1 MIRIAFET
9 LVLFLIPFALFAG
22 WLMLSKKSAFDPEH
36 WSKPF
41 LILVI
46 SGLVLIALSF
56 VFSGVFAERHL
67 DTYVPAHMENGKF
80 VPGGFK

>member
-1 MIRIAFET
+1 MIRIFLET
-9 LVLFLIPFALFAG
+9 LVVFLIPFALFAG
-22 WLMLSKKSAFDPEH
+22 WLMLSRKSAFDPEH

-46 SGLVLIALSF
+46 SGLILIALSF
-56 VFSGVFAERHL
+56 VISGVFAERHL

>member
-1 MIRIAFET
+1 MIRIFLET
-9 LVLFLIPFALFAG
+9 LVVFLIPFALFAG
-22 WLMLSKKSAFDPEH
+22 WLMLSRKSAFDPEH

-46 SGLVLIALSF
+46 SGLILIALSF
-56 VFSGVFAERHL
+56 VISGVFAERHL
-67 DTYVPAHMENGKF
+67 DTYIPAHMENGKF